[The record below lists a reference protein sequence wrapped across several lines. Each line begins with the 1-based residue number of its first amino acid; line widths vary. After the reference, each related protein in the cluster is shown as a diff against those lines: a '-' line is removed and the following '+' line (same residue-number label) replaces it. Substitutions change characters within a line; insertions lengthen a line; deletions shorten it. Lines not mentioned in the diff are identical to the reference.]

1 MASNAGDYLKDVK
14 SPAGLK
20 RVLEFEVPRERVEG
34 EIREIIEGI
43 RREVVLP
50 GFRKGKAPA
59 DVIKARFGE
68 TARKEAIERLIPEAY
83 QEGLKKA
90 ALRPALPPEIS
101 SFNYGEEG
109 PLAFHVAVEL
119 YPVVELKSYRG
130 IKVKKETKPV
140 VEADIDRE
148 VEALRDRFAN
158 FTKVEEGAEPAH
170 IAVIDYWRIGDDG
183 EPVKASRVANYPVEI
198 GSGRLVKEFDAALVG
213 ARAGDQKTVEVTYAD
228 DFPDAEMRGKTV
240 KFGAEVKQVMKKVL
254 PELDETFLKALDTET
269 VDALRAKIR
278 TSLEAA
284 FEREAA
290 SKAKQDILAAIA
302 VENPFEVPEGFV
314 AMAVE
319 SMLKPYRQE
328 FERTGEADAEAKL
341 AEVREKIK
349 PVALKLVKE
358 EFVVDEIARR
368 ESVSVEEKDIEEIF
382 EALAARRGITVADAR
397 AEAEKSDE
405 PDRWRRDIVRNKV
418 LDFLFQNAEVQ
429 G

>member
-14 SPAGLK
+14 SPAALK

-34 EIREIIEGI
+34 EISLIIEDI

-50 GFRKGKAPA
+50 GFRKGRAPL
-59 DVIKARFGE
+59 DIIKARFGE

-83 QEGLKKA
+83 QEGLRKA
-90 ALRPALPPEIS
+90 ELRPALPPEMS

-109 PLAFHVAVEL
+109 PLAFHISVEL
-119 YPVVELKSYRG
+119 YPVVDLKSYKG
-130 IKVKKETKPV
+130 IKARKQTKPV
-140 VEADIDRE
+140 EETDIDRE

-158 FTKVEEGAEPAH
+158 FAPVETGAEATH
-170 IAVIDYWRIGDDG
+170 IAVIDYWRIGEDG
-183 EPVKASRVANYPVEI
+183 EQVKGSRVANYPVEI

-213 ARAGDQKTVEVTYAD
+213 VKAGDAKTIDVTYAD
-228 DFPDAEMRGKTV
+228 DFPEVEMRGKTV
-240 KFGAEVKQVMKKVL
+240 KFGAEVKQVMRKVL
-254 PELDETFLKALDTET
+254 PELDEAFLKILEIES
-269 VDALRAKIR
+269 VDALRAKIKE
-278 TSLEAA
+278 SLAGA
-284 FEREAA
+284 FEREAV
-290 SKAKQDILAAIA
+290 SQAKQEILSSIA
-302 VENPFEVPEGFV
+302 VENDFEVPEGFV

-328 FERTGEADAEAKL
+328 FERAGEADAESKL

-368 ESVSVEEKDIEEIF
+368 EGISVEEKEIEEIL
-382 EALAARRGITVADAR
+382 ESLAARRGTSVADAR
-397 AEAEKSDE
+397 AEAEKTDE

-418 LDFLFQNAEVQ
+418 LDFLFRNAEVQ